1 MARGSG
7 HSRPAVLRRP
17 STRVCACAR
26 PWHGRRESMRRC
38 VRPHGALP
46 VGAQG
51 AAWQVNAQ
59 GPPCSAGG
67 RAGRAPAVLSRP
79 GAGRRADEGLRLVG
93 ESAGYAEIADAIEAV
108 PGVVAHGLFVG
119 VATSAV
125 VATPDGPRI
134 LRRVRRSRRAQ
145 RRACAHALALASVR
159 VGWHA
164 CRNAGRAAR
173 PPPGVPLAASLPL
186 RLGRAWGRALAL
198 AWGGVGWCLGA
209 CGIWPGRGLQPAELS
224 PADGG
229 TQEEQSALRSG

>member
-1 MARGSG
+1 M
-7 HSRPAVLRRP
+7 
-17 STRVCACAR
+17 T
-26 PWHGRRESMRRC
+26 
-38 VRPHGALP
+38 
-46 VGAQG
+46 
-51 AAWQVNAQ
+51 AQ

-134 LRRVRRSRRAQ
+134 LRRVRRAARAR
-145 RRACAHALALASVR
+145 RRACGHALALASVR

-164 CRNAGRAAR
+164 CCDAGRAAR
-173 PPPGVPLAASLPL
+173 PPPGARGEPAAALGGARWPWRAS
-186 RLGRAWGRALAL
+186 GRA
-198 AWGGVGWCLGA
+198 
-209 CGIWPGRGLQPAELS
+209 
-224 PADGG
+224 
-229 TQEEQSALRSG
+229 ALRSPASYAGCAARGEPGAAPGDWPWNGAGWGVAWGHAGYGQGGGCSQQS